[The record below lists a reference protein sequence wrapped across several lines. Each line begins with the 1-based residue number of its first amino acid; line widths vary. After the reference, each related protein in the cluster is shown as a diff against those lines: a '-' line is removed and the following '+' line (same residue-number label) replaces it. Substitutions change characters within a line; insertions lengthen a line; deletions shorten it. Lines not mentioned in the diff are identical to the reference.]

1 MMPRAP
7 IEPEGTFAGLRA
19 NAIVFGA
26 FVDIAVTVLASTLL
40 VLGLAPDALSRR
52 RGAPQRSAR
61 SSSTRSIAYTVGSLA
76 IGALGTV
83 VGAFVGARRAGQ
95 LHVRHGGWIAVTS
108 TAIGVLLTALQSAA
122 PPDRRRASA
131 LGRGARRGCLI
142 LPPGVTGGALAGALQ
157 R

>member
-26 FVDIAVTVLASTLL
+26 FVDIAATVIASTLL
-40 VLGLAPDALSRR
+40 VLGLAPDALS
-52 RGAPQRSAR
+52 GDEAAR
-61 SSSTRSIAYTVGSLA
+61 NAALAGLYASNVYVVGSLA

-83 VGAFVGARRAGQ
+83 FGAFAGARRAGR

-108 TAIGVLLTALQSAA
+108 TAIGVLLTALQPVSAA
-122 PPDRRRASA
+122 DPAETVPLWAEVA
-131 LGRGARRGCLI
+131 AWLLI
-142 LPPGVTGGALAGALQ
+142 LPAGVLGGALAGALQ